1 MSVISQLTY
10 RYKNIVMNTF
20 TDLFS
25 NRLAALR
32 LACGLLLGL
41 CLAIASS
48 PVVFAATPSQHVFF
62 ADIQSGK
69 LPDQQGLDLDAG
81 AEQTKQASKG
91 IFQGLEQAKEEVGKT
106 ETRKQSMD
114 YGHQKA
120 SAKLE
125 ELAERTQAAQ
135 TPEDLNPADRMFV
148 KNLGRQD

>member
-1 MSVISQLTY
+1 MSVVSQLIC
-10 RYKNIVMNTF
+10 RRKNTVMHTF

-41 CLAIASS
+41 CLAIAPS

-62 ADIQSGK
+62 ADIQSGEM
-69 LPDQQGLDLDAG
+69 LNQQGLDLDAG
-81 AEQTKQASKG
+81 AEQTKQASKD
-91 IFQGLEQAKEEVGKT
+91 IFQGLDQAKEEVGKT

-120 SAKLE
+120 SGKLE

-135 TPEDLNPADRMFV
+135 TPEDLNPVDRIFV